1 MSEELTFFDSV
12 DTVSALLARLLFA
25 AYLLMTIIL
34 LINMFIAL
42 LSNTYQKVQVSD
54 RFTSGIVSVIN
65 PESLKGKMK

>member
-25 AYLLMTIIL
+25 AYLFMTIIL

-54 RFTSGIVSVIN
+54 QR
-65 PESLKGKMK
+65 SLLPLV